1 MKNRDEYI
9 EKMKAQ
15 LEQWEKQMAIW
26 EAAALKATADAK
38 IELEK
43 QMGITRSRL
52 DDMVFRMELLKGA
65 STDAWQEIARGA
77 DEARK
82 TMQDASEKARI
93 HFKNL

>member
-26 EAAALKATADAK
+26 EAAALEATADAR

-43 QMGITRSRL
+43 QMASR
-52 DDMVFRMELLKGA
+52 A
-65 STDAWQEIARGA
+65 AAWTTWSIAW
-77 DEARK
+77 
-82 TMQDASEKARI
+82 SC
-93 HFKNL
+93 